1 MICTKNT
8 YVNDSRVETIIA
20 KINNVRDTMKS
31 LEESLATTRKLE
43 TEQWLRYSNLKTK
56 NKMMMDDLRK
66 ANKRNKNMLNL
77 FRQSVTDIRFGS
89 DITLPESLK
98 KEVQRSWHQKY
109 DALLTCNE
117 QLKQELSSRD
127 LLLKEKTQEINSLQ
141 QKLLTLGDRL
151 VERDEAV
158 ESICKKYLSL
168 KQRKD
173 ERENL
178 LRGSIETLKQDTL
191 KKTNVYEASKKDSG
205 TSSTSNKDALL
216 TRETRRSDRSACKN
230 CFFKILLEKAKRS
243 CKTNGSSS
251 VISLDK
257 TA

>member
-1 MICTKNT
+1 
-8 YVNDSRVETIIA
+8 
-20 KINNVRDTMKS
+20 MKS
-31 LEESLATTRKLE
+31 LEESLATTRRLE

-77 FRQSVTDIRFGS
+77 FRQSVTDIRFGG

-117 QLKQELSSRD
+117 QLKQELNSRN

-158 ESICKKYLSL
+158 ESICKK
-168 KQRKD
+168 KKRKD

-178 LRGSIETLKQDTL
+178 LRGFIETLQVEIIEKLNIRQ
-191 KKTNVYEASKKDSG
+191 
-205 TSSTSNKDALL
+205 
-216 TRETRRSDRSACKN
+216 
-230 CFFKILLEKAKRS
+230 KIF
-243 CKTNGSSS
+243 
-251 VISLDK
+251 I
-257 TA
+257 